1 MGDLMPLQIPGLDKG
16 CATLVANMW
25 LITRVAL
32 EVELEVVG
40 AQEGGVTLCA
50 LVLLLLPL
58 LTLLTWHFLLNKQSN
73 TLSRSRKSRKVT
85 QDHTRSH
92 KVTVSIT
99 ETMTSGSW
107 GGQGEKRMD
116 GYKTDPFPA

>member
-1 MGDLMPLQIPGLDKG
+1 MLQLRKDYLVGDLMPLQIPGLDKG

-25 LITRVAL
+25 LITCVAL

-58 LTLLTWHFLLNKQSN
+58 LALLTWHFLLNKQ
-73 TLSRSRKSRKVT
+73 
-85 QDHTRSH
+85 
-92 KVTVSIT
+92 
-99 ETMTSGSW
+99 
-107 GGQGEKRMD
+107 
-116 GYKTDPFPA
+116 